1 MVSRLIISLDF
12 ELHWGVF
19 DHVALDAAGRAYFD
33 RTRVLVPEVLERF
46 HRHGIHATWATV
58 GMLFAR
64 SREDLLATMPD
75 VLPDYAN
82 DALNPYPLLEHIGVN
97 EREDPYHYAAS
108 LIERVLATPGQ
119 SLGSHTYSHYYCLER
134 GQSREAFTADLAA
147 AQRIAERMFGVRL
160 TSLVYP
166 RNQYVADYLP
176 AITANGFHSYRTNP
190 DVWFWQ
196 AESTESTGLLQKAAR
211 LTDHYLNLNRE
222 SGFAAPRPDDAGLF
236 DVPASRFLRPYL
248 PKIDGYGGQRL
259 KVRRICRELTAAARA
274 GLDYH
279 LWWHPHN
286 LATEPRKNM
295 AALDQV
301 LTHFAALR
309 RQYGMQSATMEDL
322 ALTNTPT

>member
-1 MVSRLIISLDF
+1 MSRLIISLDF

-33 RTRVLVPEVLERF
+33 RTRMLVPELLERF
-46 HRHGIHATWATV
+46 RQHGIHATWATV

-64 SREDLLATMPD
+64 SREDLLATLPD
-75 VLPDYAN
+75 VLPAYDN
-82 DALNPYPLLEHIGVN
+82 DALNPYALLDQIG
-97 EREDPYHYAAS
+97 EDEQQDPYHYAAS
-108 LIERVLATPGQ
+108 LIEQVLATPGQ
-119 SLGSHTYSHYYCLER
+119 SLGSHTYSHYYCLES
-134 GQSREAFTADLAA
+134 GQSRDAFAADLAA
-147 AQRIAERMFGVRL
+147 AQRIAERMFEVQL

-176 AITANGFHSYRTNP
+176 ALITNGFRSYRTNP
-190 DVWFWQ
+190 DVWFWR

-211 LTDHYLNLNRE
+211 LTDHYLSLDRE
-222 SGFAAPRPDDAGLF
+222 SGFAAPRPNAEGLI

-286 LATEPRKNM
+286 LATDPRKNM
-295 AALDQV
+295 AALDRV
-301 LTHFAALR
+301 LEHFATVR
-309 RQYGMQSATMEDL
+309 RQYGMQSAAMEDL